1 MTRNRKSDKKCS
13 PTGATKYLPLLFLE
27 AGTPFVSFT
36 RFALTGLPSYPR
48 GANAPTLTPEQADA
62 LDTLQFLA
70 EKHAVEVEQEKG
82 DIFLINNRTV
92 LHARDKIRDTAEDS
106 RRHLMR
112 LCLRDTEFG
121 RPIPADLKRRWGG
134 IFDGNECKIGKWML
148 QKEHDASFV
157 SNSRFDSSFSNDETS
172 GSHG

>member
-1 MTRNRKSDKKCS
+1 MFIEGGD
-13 PTGATKYLPLLFLE
+13 
-27 AGTPFVSFT
+27 PFVSFT

-48 GANAPTLTPEQADA
+48 GPNTPQLTPEQADA

-70 EKHAVEVEQEKG
+70 DKYAVEAEQEKG
-82 DIFLINNRTV
+82 DIFLVNNRAV
-92 LHARDKIRDTAEDS
+92 LHARDKIRDAADGS

-121 RPIPADLKRRWGG
+121 RPIPDDLKRRWGD
-134 IFDGNECKIGKWML
+134 IFDGNDCKNGQWTL
-148 QKEHDASFV
+148 TKEHGASFV
-157 SNSRFDSSFSNDETS
+157 SNSRFDAAFTDETIT